1 MTIISGAITAII
13 TPFTSEYKVDLDAF
27 TKIIKWQI
35 SNGISGIIIS
45 GTTGEDPTITDNE
58 FPELLKTASRTIK
71 GKIPIIANVSSNSTL
86 KAIQRVKIAENF
98 GADIVM
104 AVVPYYNKPT
114 QNGIYEHF
122 SLIARSSLLPVIIYN
137 APGRTVASI
146 EVDTVKKLAQFDNII
161 AIKDCPSDVSRYA
174 ELSGISDKFKVFTG
188 DDTDMVAARSMG
200 AAGVMS
206 VISNLIPDV
215 IVRIHQYC
223 NQSKYD
229 LALDL
234 YRSALSLTKMMFV
247 ETNPI
252 PLKYAMSRIGLC
264 ENILRLPMTPLS
276 DKYINQMDI
285 ELAKFYDI

>member
-1 MTIISGAITAII
+1 MISISGTITAII
-13 TPFTSEYKVDLDAF
+13 TPFTKEYKIDLDAF
-27 TKIIKWQI
+27 AKIIKWQVT
-35 SNGISGIIIS
+35 NDISGIIIS

-58 FPELLKTASRTIK
+58 FPELLKTASRMVK

-146 EVDTVKKLAQFDNII
+146 DVDTIKKLAQFDNII
-161 AIKDCPSDVSRYA
+161 GIKDCPGDVSRYA

-206 VISNLIPDV
+206 VISNVIPDI
-215 IVRIHQYC
+215 IVRIQQYC
-223 NQSKYD
+223 NQNKYD

-234 YRSALSLTKMMFV
+234 YRSALPLTKMMFV

-252 PLKYAMSRIGLC
+252 PVKYAMSRIGLC